1 MSIYIAHR
9 RKNNASNAHLF
20 LLWAKYYKNQLTLGK
35 VTTEIKKMCSFLTCS
50 VLCTVWWAEVVTKL
64 LYALLSFFMLV
75 FDWNC
80 DVICRCAV
88 LFLFVVCIYVH
99 RLWFYS

>member
-50 VLCTVWWAEVVTKL
+50 VLCTV
-64 LYALLSFFMLV
+64 
-75 FDWNC
+75 
-80 DVICRCAV
+80 
-88 LFLFVVCIYVH
+88 
-99 RLWFYS
+99 

>member
-35 VTTEIKKMCSFLTCS
+35 VTTEIKK
-50 VLCTVWWAEVVTKL
+50 
-64 LYALLSFFMLV
+64 
-75 FDWNC
+75 
-80 DVICRCAV
+80 CAV
-88 LFLFVVCIYVH
+88 F
-99 RLWFYS
+99 